1 MNRCVND
8 PARSVET
15 AQATGMCQTCTGC
28 AEQAKKAE
36 PDRWNLGFFRM
47 GNGIT
52 VCSRLGGGGKWPMVA
67 HIRFNREVHLYC
79 HMPGAQLEQIRHMAA
94 ATAHIP
100 NGELYNRESTL
111 PIISPQDVIIIKKIL
126 NR

>member
-36 PDRWNLGFFRM
+36 PDRRNLGFFRM
-47 GNGIT
+47 GNRT
-52 VCSRLGGGGKWPMVA
+52 AVCSRLGGGGSEWPMVA
-67 HIRFNREVHLYC
+67 HIRFNREVYLYC
-79 HMPGAQLEQIRHMAA
+79 RMPSAQLEQIRHMAA

-100 NGELYNRESTL
+100 NSELYNRESTP
-111 PIISPQDVIIIKKIL
+111 PIISPQDVIIIKKY
-126 NR
+126 